1 MAKLI
6 TGRFDDVHGV
16 ERAIAALLAAGFRSE
31 QFGTFY
37 VTPPGQHDKFPIGGD
52 SLHDAGTTDSAPGAA
67 AGAAV
72 GGGAGIA
79 LGAVAAVALPVAG
92 LAAVLAGAGLGA
104 YVGSLVGAMSQ
115 TKDVPDSVATT
126 EHPVGHQPGGVRI
139 AVNVDGTDEA
149 AALRALESS
158 GAKDIARAEG
168 VWEAREWKDY
178 DPRVPPTP
186 IAQER

>member
-1 MAKLI
+1 MARLV

-16 ERAIAALLAAGFRSE
+16 ERAIAALRAAGYRSE

-37 VTPPGQHDKFPIGGD
+37 VAPPGQHDKLPLGGD
-52 SLHDAGTTDSAPGAA
+52 SLHDAGTKESAPGAA

-104 YVGSLVGAMSQ
+104 YVGSLMGAMSQ
-115 TKDVPDSVATT
+115 AKDVPAEAATT

-139 AVNVDGTDEA
+139 AVNVDQADEA
-149 AALRALESS
+149 SALRALEGA
-158 GAKDIARAEG
+158 GAKDIARAQG

-178 DPRVPPTP
+178 DPRVPPVG
-186 IAQER
+186 QEP